1 MAQAEWDQIVDLFHA
16 VREKSGGERLLLLDA
31 ACGTNTQLR
40 EAVEELLRED
50 EAASGFLSEPLFGSR
65 SSERYRSR
73 IVPGQRFGRYTTV
86 ALVGRGGM
94 GEVWSAQD
102 SDLDRM
108 VALKFLSSEALAE
121 LDSRQIVREAKAA
134 SALNH
139 PGIVTIHEVVQSE
152 SAMAIVMELVK
163 GTSLRE
169 LIGQPLSMAKV
180 LTIGLQIAEALAAA
194 HAGDIIHGDIKPEN
208 ILLRQDQYVKVL
220 DFGLA
225 RKITTQTIAC
235 GGHFALGTLRY
246 LSPEQARNESLTPA
260 SDIFSFGLVLYE
272 LATGRHAFAGDSPL
286 DTAQAILT
294 EEPLPPSS
302 VNPAIPSRLDLLLR
316 AMLIKE
322 PVSRP
327 SAQEVVRTLRELQMP
342 AKVSAG
348 FIPTMWKWMVA
359 AIVFVVACFAVW
371 RWKQA
376 GEERNAL
383 SLRQITTLV
392 PENRAT
398 AAAISPDG
406 KWAAYANVDGI
417 FLQTIQNS
425 ETKALPAPTN
435 YVVDR
440 LAWFADGT
448 KLVASGF
455 STATNVPSIWI
466 IFVSEA
472 APQLLREHAREAT
485 PSPDG
490 GQIAFVTQD
499 YSEIWVMGTDGKQS
513 RRVVTGPGEDTFPLV
528 FWSPDG
534 RRISFQRQHY
544 SPEYQRATHG
554 VFDRFYERSYESV
567 ELSTGTTTARVPAM
581 RIASATA
588 LPDSRIFFLRYRNVT
603 PFTESADQL
612 WEVRTNPTTGA
623 FTGVPYKVTSP
634 IDEYE
639 THIYSVSATAN
650 GKQIMVL
657 KRSDQ
662 NAVFIGDLEEA
673 VPRVF
678 NIRRLTFDERTSYPH
693 AWTADSN
700 SVIFES
706 IRRGTWD
713 IFKQEINQ
721 HTPKVLVAAPGMEV
735 LPHLSPDG
743 RWVLYYA
750 APKMERGTYKLMR
763 VSVNGGTPEEVPIGG
778 LLDEFR
784 CALGAGKRCVLRT
797 TVGREYYIF
806 YDLDPIRGKG
816 PELARTKWIPNVTED
831 WDVSPDGAQVAIPNH
846 DSREARIRLVSLQ
859 PDSTRT
865 EEREVILPELADLSG
880 VVWSASGHGWF
891 VSVSMTVGKRML
903 YVYPD
908 GSFRPLGDIPG
919 WAVPS
924 PDGHRI
930 AFVNTITAT
939 NAWLIERR

>member
-16 VREKSGGERLLLLDA
+16 AREKSGDERVMLLDA
-31 ACGTNTQLR
+31 ACGENTVFR
-40 EAVEELLRED
+40 KVIEELLRED

-65 SSERYRSR
+65 PSAMSGTR
-73 IVPGQRFGRYTTV
+73 IVPGQRFGRYITV
-86 ALVGRGGM
+86 ALIGRGGM

-102 SDLDRM
+102 ADLDRI
-108 VALKFLSSEALAE
+108 VALKFLSSEAFAA
-121 LDSRQIVREAKAA
+121 LDSRHIVHEAKAA

-152 SAMAIVMELVK
+152 SKMAIAMELVE

-169 LIGQPLSMAKV
+169 VMGKPLPITKV
-180 LTIGLQIAEALAAA
+180 LAIGLQIAEALVAA

-208 ILLRQDQYVKVL
+208 IFLRQDQYVKVL

-225 RKITTQTIAC
+225 RKVTTETIAF
-235 GGHFALGTLRY
+235 GGSFALGTLRY
-246 LSPEQARNESLTPA
+246 LSPEQARDEPLTPA
-260 SDIFSFGLVLYE
+260 SDVFSFGLVLYE
-272 LATGRHAFAGDSPL
+272 LATGQHAFPANSSL

-294 EEPLPPSS
+294 REPLPPSS

-322 PVSRP
+322 PAGRP
-327 SAQEVVRTLRELQMP
+327 SAQMVARTLRELQGLTE
-342 AKVSAG
+342 VSTA
-348 FIPTMWKWMVA
+348 FIPAAWKWVMV
-359 AIVFVVACFAVW
+359 AIVFVAACFAVW
-371 RWKQA
+371 RWKEA
-376 GEERNAL
+376 WEERNAP
-383 SLRQITTLV
+383 SFRQITTLV

-417 FLQTIQNS
+417 FLQAIQNG
-425 ETKALPAPTN
+425 EVKALSAPAN

-455 STATNVPSIWI
+455 STLTNVPSIWI
-466 IFVSEA
+466 IFASDV
-472 APQLLREHAREAT
+472 APQLMREHAREAT

-490 GQIAFVTQD
+490 AQVVFVTQD
-499 YSEIWVMGTDGKQS
+499 YSEIWVVRTDGKQP
-513 RRVVTGPGEDTFPLV
+513 RKVITGPGEDTFQLV

-534 RRISFQRQHY
+534 RRISFQRRHY
-544 SPEYQRATHG
+544 SPEQQRLAHG
-554 VFDRFYERSYESV
+554 DFERFYERSYESI
-567 ELSTGTTTARVPAM
+567 ELITGVTTARVPAM
-581 RIASATA
+581 GVASLAA
-588 LPDSRIFFLRYRNVT
+588 LPDSRILFLRYVLTRADA
-603 PFTESADQL
+603 PDQL
-612 WEVRTNPTTGA
+612 WEVKTDPATGKFTETPRKVANP
-623 FTGVPYKVTSP
+623 V
-634 IDEYE
+634 DQYE
-639 THIYSVSATAN
+639 DLIYGMSASSD
-650 GKQIMVL
+650 GKQVMVL
-657 KRSDQ
+657 KRSEQ
-662 NAVFIGDLEEA
+662 NTVFIGDFEEA

-678 NIRRLTFDERTSYPH
+678 NIRRLTFDERTSFPH

-706 IRRGTWD
+706 LRRGTWD
-713 IFKQEINQ
+713 LFKQEIDQ
-721 HTPKVLVAAPGMEV
+721 RTPKTLVATPWMEV

-743 RWVLYYA
+743 RWVLYSA
-750 APKMERGTYKLMR
+750 APKIERGTYRLMR
-763 VSVNGGTPEEVPIGG
+763 VPVDGGTPQEVPIGG
-778 LLDEFR
+778 RLDEFR
-784 CALGAGKRCVLRT
+784 CALGPSKGCVLRT
-797 TVGREYYIF
+797 TVGREYYVF
-806 YDLDPIRGKG
+806 YELDPIRGKG
-816 PELARTKWIPNVTED
+816 RELARTKWIPNVTED
-831 WDVSPDGAQVAIPNH
+831 WDVSPDGTQVAIPNH
-846 DSREARIRLVSLQ
+846 DSREARIRLVNLQ

-865 EEREVILPELADLSG
+865 AEREVILPELADLNG

-891 VSVSMTVGKRML
+891 VSVNMTVGKRLL
-903 YVYPD
+903 YVYPN

-924 PDGHRI
+924 PDGRRV